1 VGFLDN
7 MPFVLCSWLQP
18 PARVRVVVAGGVV
31 AAPAVAAV
39 APTVAAVAA
48 VASDVSVAF
57 VSVAVVVGCC
67 CGTSYRVC
75 SLS

>member
-1 VGFLDN
+1 ML
-7 MPFVLCSWLQP
+7 SWLQP
-18 PARVRVVVAGGVV
+18 PTRVRVVVAGGV

-67 CGTSYRVC
+67 GTSYRVC